1 MTHEGMAS
9 NEVVTEIPG
18 TTKDD
23 VFNYQSSFMGFGL
36 LLRNF
41 YDAVSEGD
49 GLRVIRCWKFMLP
62 YLKEDGA
69 GSRKYA
75 LEAFYL
81 LAQVNSLL
89 TPQAAHR
96 LIWNRFYKSKHGPG
110 GNIPL
115 DLALE
120 HYNRLIKVLIR
131 NLGPN
136 GLNKSAI
143 DSDFD
148 IDIDTDID
156 TANHSH

>member
-1 MTHEGMAS
+1 MMCL
-9 NEVVTEIPG
+9 N
-18 TTKDD
+18 
-23 VFNYQSSFMGFGL
+23 QSSFTEVGL
-36 LLRNF
+36 LLKNF

-49 GLRVIRCWKFMLP
+49 GMRVIRCWKFMLP
-62 YLKEDGA
+62 YLKEDEA

-81 LAQVNSLL
+81 LAQVHSLL

-96 LIWNRFYKSKHGPG
+96 LIWNRFFKSKPGSG

-120 HYNRLIKVLIR
+120 HYNILIKVLIR

-136 GLNKSAI
+136 GLNRNAI
-143 DSDFD
+143 DRYCKSL
-148 IDIDTDID
+148 
-156 TANHSH
+156 H